1 MYFSDS
7 PLVIRFPFKVT
18 NFNFYSKTKITFL
31 NQQYHCFDC
40 KKNLPL
46 MYHKSFNMSHSC
58 EDDMNNKRGLSF
70 WILILVAVLL
80 VLFLLVGQTFSLIN
94 YEVAVAY
101 GLQESVQEVSEVG
114 IAFAKG
120 FAFADTV
127 AYIPMFL
134 LGIVGLLKGKKW
146 GVYLMFAGCAISIYW
161 PLVHLYAI
169 YIGKDII
176 ALDPEK
182 YVSFPITLSLI
193 IIYGIWGMWYL
204 YKKQNL

>member
-1 MYFSDS
+1 MS
-7 PLVIRFPFKVT
+7 PS
-18 NFNFYSKTKITFL
+18 Y
-31 NQQYHCFDC
+31 
-40 KKNLPL
+40 KN
-46 MYHKSFNMSHSC
+46 
-58 EDDMNNKRGLSF
+58 DMNNKKGVGF
-70 WILILVAVLL
+70 WILISVGLL
-80 VLFLLVGQTFSLIN
+80 LLLFLLVGQTFSLIN
-94 YEVAVAY
+94 YEAAVAY

-127 AYIPMFL
+127 AYIPLIL
-134 LGIVGLLKGKKW
+134 LGIIGLLKRKKW
-146 GVYLMFAGCAISIYW
+146 GVYMMFASCAISVYW

-169 YIGKDII
+169 YIGKDVF

-193 IIYGIWGMWYL
+193 IIYGVWGMWYL